1 MTEMTALDNRNILL
15 RTEGLTKHFTQSEG
29 LFGRRQQVVRAV
41 DDVNLEI
48 RAGETFGLVG
58 ESGSGKTTLGKMILR
73 LIEPTQGRVWLD
85 GGEVTALAG
94 RDLQTFRA
102 QAQMV
107 FQDPYSSLN
116 PRMKVRDIV
125 GEPLVVHR
133 GMKGA
138 QLDAEVARLLELVHL
153 NSAQMERMPH
163 EFSGGQR
170 QRIGIAR
177 ALALQPR
184 LLVLDEPT
192 SALDVSVQAQ
202 VVQLLDELRRELGLT
217 FIFISHDLALVSLL
231 CDRIGVMYLGRL
243 VEVAPAVQL
252 FDAPSHPYSRALLA
266 SVPRLEPGTL
276 NAPAI
281 GDMGASASLPTGCR
295 FHPRCPHSIAGVC
308 DRLDPAL
315 LSLGA
320 ESAVACHLYDRAT
333 QEQTA

>member
-1 MTEMTALDNRNILL
+1 LASDSVLL
-15 RTEGLTKHFTQSEG
+15 HTEGLTKHFAQSEG
-29 LFGRRQQVVRAV
+29 FFARRQQVVRAV

-48 RAGETFGLVG
+48 RTGETFGLVG

-73 LIEPTQGRVWLD
+73 LIEPTAGRVWLD
-85 GGEVTALAG
+85 EREVTALQG
-94 RDLQTFRA
+94 QELTRFRA

-116 PRMKVRDIV
+116 PRMRVRDIV

-133 GMKGA
+133 GMKGVE
-138 QLDAEVARLLELVHL
+138 LDAEVARLLELVHL
-153 NSAQMERMPH
+153 DPTQMERMPH
-163 EFSGGQR
+163 QFSGGQR

-202 VVQLLDELRRELGLT
+202 VVHLLDELRRELGLT

-243 VEVAPAVQL
+243 VEVAPAAQL
-252 FDAPSHPYSRALLA
+252 FADPSHPYSRALLA

-276 NAPAI
+276 HVPPI
-281 GDMGASASLPTGCR
+281 GDVAAAAALPTGCR
-295 FHPRCPHSIAGVC
+295 FHPRCQHSMAGMC

-315 LSLGA
+315 LALSPRH
-320 ESAVACHLYDRAT
+320 AVACHLYDPAMREAI
-333 QEQTA
+333 A

>member
-1 MTEMTALDNRNILL
+1 MSEGTALDDVLL
-15 RTEGLTKHFTQSEG
+15 RTEGLTKHFAQSEG
-29 LFGRRQQVVRAV
+29 LFARRQSIVRAV

-85 GGEVTALAG
+85 GREVTALEA
-94 RDLQTFRA
+94 RELQAFRA

-116 PRMKVRDIV
+116 PRMKVRDII

-133 GMKGA
+133 GMRGA

-153 NSAQMERMPH
+153 NPRQMERMPH

-177 ALALQPR
+177 ALALHPR

-231 CDRIGVMYLGRL
+231 SDRIGVMYLGRL
-243 VEVAPAVQL
+243 VEVSPAAKL
-252 FDAPSHPYSRALLA
+252 FEDPSHPYSRALLA
-266 SVPRLEPGTL
+266 SVPRLEPGSL
-276 NAPAI
+276 NAPPI
-281 GDMGASASLPTGCR
+281 GDMGAAAALPTGCR

-308 DRLDPAL
+308 DHIDPSLLAL
-315 LSLGA
+315 APGH
-320 ESAVACHLYDRAT
+320 AVACHLYDPT
-333 QEQTA
+333 TLEQIA

>member
-1 MTEMTALDNRNILL
+1 VTPVDDVLL
-15 RTEGLTKHFTQSEG
+15 RTEGLTKHFSHGEG
-29 LFGRRQQVVRAV
+29 LFARRQQVVRAV

-58 ESGSGKTTLGKMILR
+58 ESGSGKTTLGKLILR
-73 LIEPTQGRVWLD
+73 LIEPTAGRVWLD
-85 GGEVTALAG
+85 GREVTALAAKE
-94 RDLQTFRA
+94 LQTFRA

-138 QLDAEVARLLELVHL
+138 VLDAEVARLLELVHL
-153 NSAQMERMPH
+153 NPAQMERMPH

-177 ALALQPR
+177 ALALHPR

-202 VVQLLDELRRELGLT
+202 VVQLLDELRRELRLT

-231 CDRIGVMYLGRL
+231 CDRIGVMYLGQL
-243 VEVAPAVQL
+243 VEIAPAAAL
-252 FDAPSHPYSRALLA
+252 FADPSHPYSRALLA
-266 SVPRLEPGTL
+266 SVPRLAPGTL
-276 NAPAI
+276 NAPPI
-281 GDMGASASLPTGCR
+281 GDLAATSGIPAGCR
-295 FHPRCPHSIAGVC
+295 FHPRCPQRIPGLC
-308 DRLDPAL
+308 DRSDPAL
-315 LSLGA
+315 LPLHPGH
-320 ESAVACHLYDRAT
+320 AVACHLYDAAA
-333 QEQTA
+333 QEKIA

>member
-1 MTEMTALDNRNILL
+1 VNDVLL
-15 RTEGLTKHFTQSEG
+15 HTEGLTKHFAQSEG
-29 LFGRRQQVVRAV
+29 LFARQQHVVRAV
-41 DDVNLEI
+41 DDINLEVH
-48 RAGETFGLVG
+48 AGETFGLVG

-73 LIEPTQGRVWLD
+73 LIDPTGGRVWLD
-85 GGEVTALAG
+85 GREITALPPKE
-94 RDLQTFRA
+94 LQAFRA

-116 PRMKVRDIV
+116 PRMKVRDII
-125 GEPLVVHR
+125 GEPLVIHR
-133 GMKGA
+133 GMKGR

-153 NSAQMERMPH
+153 NPAQMERMPH

-243 VEVAPAVQL
+243 VEVAPAARL
-252 FDAPSHPYSRALLA
+252 FADPAHPYARALLA

-276 NAPAI
+276 NAPPI
-281 GDMGASASLPTGCR
+281 GDLGAAGGVPEGCR
-295 FHPRCPHSIAGVC
+295 FHPRCPHRMPGIC
-308 DRLDPAL
+308 DRVDPAFYRLDPTHH
-315 LSLGA
+315 
-320 ESAVACHLYDRAT
+320 VACHLYDPAIL
-333 QEQTA
+333 EQSA

>member
-1 MTEMTALDNRNILL
+1 MSEGITLDDVLL
-15 RTEGLTKHFTQSEG
+15 RTEGLTKHFAHSEG
-29 LFGRRQQVVRAV
+29 LFARRQQIVRAV
-41 DDVNLEI
+41 DDVTLEV
-48 RAGETFGLVG
+48 RSGETFGLVG

-73 LIEPTQGRVWLD
+73 LIEPTEGHVWLD
-85 GGEVTALAG
+85 GREITALDAKEL
-94 RDLQTFRA
+94 RAFRA

-116 PRMKVRDIV
+116 PRMKVRDII

-138 QLDAEVARLLELVHL
+138 ELDAEVARLLELVHL
-153 NSAQMERMPH
+153 NPGQMERMPH

-177 ALALQPR
+177 ALALHPR

-202 VVQLLDELRRELGLT
+202 VVQLLGELRQELDLT

-243 VEVAPAVQL
+243 VEVAPAAQL
-252 FDAPSHPYSRALLA
+252 FEDPSHPYSRALLA

-276 NAPAI
+276 HAPPI
-281 GDMGASASLPTGCR
+281 GDMGAAEALPEGCR
-295 FHPRCPHSIAGVC
+295 FHPRCFHSIAGVC
-308 DRLDPAL
+308 DRIDPAL
-315 LSLGA
+315 LALDPGH
-320 ESAVACHLYDRAT
+320 AVACHLYDPRT
-333 QEQTA
+333 REQIA

>member
-1 MTEMTALDNRNILL
+1 VNDVLL
-15 RTEGLTKHFTQSEG
+15 RTEGLTKHFAHSEG
-29 LFGRRQQVVRAV
+29 LFARRQHVVRAV

-48 RAGETFGLVG
+48 HAGETFGLVG

-73 LIEPTQGRVWLD
+73 LIEPTSGRVWLD
-85 GGEVTALAG
+85 GREVTALEAKE
-94 RDLQTFRA
+94 LQAFRA

-116 PRMKVRDIV
+116 PRMKVRDII

-153 NSAQMERMPH
+153 NPGQMERMPH
-163 EFSGGQR
+163 QFSGGQR

-177 ALALQPR
+177 ALALHPR

-231 CDRIGVMYLGRL
+231 CDRIAVMYLGRL
-243 VEVAPAVQL
+243 VEVAPAAKL
-252 FDAPSHPYSRALLA
+252 FEDPSHPYSRALLA

-276 NAPAI
+276 NAPPI
-281 GDMGASASLPTGCR
+281 GDMSAAGTLPAGCR
-295 FHPRCPHSIAGVC
+295 FHPRCPHCIPGVC
-308 DRLDPAL
+308 DRIDPAL
-315 LSLGA
+315 LALDSGH
-320 ESAVACHLYDRAT
+320 AVACHLYDAAT
-333 QEQTA
+333 LEQIA

>member
-1 MTEMTALDNRNILL
+1 MNNVLL
-15 RTEGLTKHFTQSEG
+15 RTKGLTKHFAHSEG
-29 LFGRRQQVVRAV
+29 LLSRRQQVVRAV
-41 DDVNLEI
+41 DAVDLEI

-73 LIEPTQGRVWLD
+73 LIEPTAGSVWLD
-85 GGEVTALAG
+85 GREITALGAKE
-94 RDLQTFRA
+94 LQSFRA

-133 GMKGA
+133 GMQGA
-138 QLDAEVARLLELVHL
+138 VLDQEVARLLELVHL
-153 NSAQMERMPH
+153 DPGQMVRKPH

-177 ALALQPR
+177 ALALEPR

-202 VVQLLDELRRELGLT
+202 VVKLLDELRRTLGLT
-217 FIFISHDLALVSLL
+217 YIFISHDLALVSLL

-243 VEVAPAVQL
+243 VEVAPAGQL
-252 FDAPSHPYSRALLA
+252 FAAPSHPYSRALLA
-266 SVPRLEPGTL
+266 SVPRLAPGSFV
-276 NAPAI
+276 APPI
-281 GDMGASASLPTGCR
+281 GDTGSASALPTGCR
-295 FHPRCPHSIAGVC
+295 FHPRCEQRIVGLC
-308 DRLDPAL
+308 DVVDPAL
-315 LSLGA
+315 LALSEEHG
-320 ESAVACHLYDRAT
+320 VACHLYDRSTMEKIA
-333 QEQTA
+333 